1 MTKNEFSAAV
11 KLAKSNADLSNIDD
25 SHLHGCAL
33 SDFQPVYTSLE
44 AVAKLLQW
52 QCRFLNG
59 GWDERECNDLAHIAK
74 RKFLIVG

>member
-33 SDFQPVYTSLE
+33 SDFQPVHTSLQ
-44 AVAKLLQW
+44 AVAKLVRY
-52 QCRFLNG
+52 QCAMFNG
-59 GWDERECNDLAHIAK
+59 GWDESECNALALIAK